1 MKERKRGGGGQEKR
15 VEGQREGPP
24 PAIGSIAAGRWGGG
38 GRGVGR
44 RASGA
49 LRRRLPDRLERATR
63 ELNQSKLFV
72 QTIWTS

>member
-38 GRGVGR
+38 EGGWPQSLRCFEASPPGSPGESDTGVE
-44 RASGA
+44 
-49 LRRRLPDRLERATR
+49 P
-63 ELNQSKLFV
+63 V
-72 QTIWTS
+72 